1 MSNIFDYELIDID
14 LKENFSMQMDTE
26 CHQNDKLVL
35 HFIIRN
41 LGELVDLTNYSVELR
56 VKKSDGTDYIQT
68 EEFITKGT
76 NGELTIT
83 CKDVLTNVSGI
94 AKGQLRIWNSTYD
107 QASGRILNINII
119 KDVLEVDRSLHESTL
134 TQLEHLDKSINVAS
148 DYIKEAD
155 KIKNKLEQDIAT
167 GNSVDSKLKD
177 TTQTANNTNN
187 TLNAINTT
195 ATTTKNELNTLNN
208 NAINT
213 KSNLDKSNAVALV
226 TNKTLSDTNTG
237 ANNTNNT
244 LKSTISDADK
254 SKSNLDASKI
264 NADKSKIA
272 LDTSKSN
279 ADKSK
284 SDLDN
289 SISTGATLK
298 NDIDNRLITGNKLKT
313 DLNNS
318 STVATTKKEQ
328 LDGANIQA
336 EKNIETLNSFGDA
349 SQLTKDVTTLKTKVL
364 ENTLTS
370 IETDNVLT
378 KLPNSENG
386 FVRNMHI
393 KGRTLQN
400 LSPNTSSDVIIT
412 REMLKV
418 GVYSIKLHVINN
430 SGEKRL
436 LFVKDGFKYNT
447 FSEPIV
453 LEIGDNKDV
462 IFNNIKINSIE
473 GLGNIYINVLKPD
486 YTPASGVVFSQ
497 KMCLEGDWSNKEIPS
512 YFEGI
517 KSVGEAD
524 GNKISILS

>member
-254 SKSNLDASKI
+254 SKANLDASKI

-298 NDIDNRLITGNKLKT
+298 NDIDNRLTTGNKLKT

-370 IETDNVLT
+370 IETDSTLT
-378 KLPNSENG
+378 KLDNCENG
-386 FVRNMHI
+386 FVRNMQL

-400 LSPNTSSDVIIT
+400 LWNNENVVSLKNDAMLIQTISTDDFRT
-412 REMLKV
+412 NMLK
-418 GVYSIKLHVINN
+418 
-430 SGEKRL
+430 
-436 LFVKDGFKYNT
+436 
-447 FSEPIV
+447 
-453 LEIGDNKDV
+453 
-462 IFNNIKINSIE
+462 
-473 GLGNIYINVLKPD
+473 
-486 YTPASGVVFSQ
+486 
-497 KMCLEGDWSNKEIPS
+497 
-512 YFEGI
+512 
-517 KSVGEAD
+517 
-524 GNKISILS
+524 